1 MQDEDNREIKPVLKQ
16 GSYVMVMNLRE
27 CSLDTLRNR
36 NLITSVQYSA
46 GMKYR
51 KLHEISQLGSKVA
64 NLSERIDGSRSSG
77 NIADHKLDAM
87 QSLARC
93 NGAVGPTSAD
103 VLDLVCGKGHTI
115 SDLNRIMKWSK
126 NYGGNILREA
136 LGEDAVK
143 FVLLSKGKTIR
154 G

>member
-1 MQDEDNREIKPVLKQ
+1 
-16 GSYVMVMNLRE
+16 MNLRE

-46 GMKYR
+46 GIKYR

-64 NLSERIDGSRSSG
+64 NLSERIDGGGSSG

-87 QSLARC
+87 QALARC
-93 NGAVGPTSAD
+93 NSAVGPTSAD

-126 NYGGNILREA
+126 NYGGHRLREA
-136 LGEDAVK
+136 LGEAAVH
-143 FVLLSKGKTIR
+143 FGLLSKGNTIR